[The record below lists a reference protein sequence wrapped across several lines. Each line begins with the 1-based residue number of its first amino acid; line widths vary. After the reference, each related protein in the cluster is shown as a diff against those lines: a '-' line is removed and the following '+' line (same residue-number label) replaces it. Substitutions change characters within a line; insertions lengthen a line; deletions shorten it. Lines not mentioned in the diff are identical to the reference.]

1 MISWCWTSNTKGS
14 ARLERTH
21 SNQKLGHGTQ
31 EKTQTRSPSK
41 NSDTAPMGEWV
52 NGWMGWFTKVVA
64 IVLLVSI
71 VAHWE
76 EINTNTDE
84 AFTRVE
90 RLQSSI
96 I

>member
-1 MISWCWTSNTKGS
+1 VLDVQHQRVRPTG
-14 ARLERTH
+14 AHALESKTRTRH
-21 SNQKLGHGTQ
+21 PRKNSDTEPKQKLGHGTL
-31 EKTQTRSPSK
+31 
-41 NSDTAPMGEWV
+41 GEWV